1 MNLIILRERINYVI
15 HDDVIISS
23 SCDDSFL
30 RGWYELSKGLPL
42 KDKNKLD
49 LYKLYNL
56 NLHHAP
62 SVFSTML

>member
-1 MNLIILRERINYVI
+1 MNLFIWREPICDKLWRHHKLIR
-15 HDDVIISS
+15 
-23 SCDDSFL
+23 DDSFL

-56 NLHHAP
+56 N
-62 SVFSTML
+62 